1 MGKLLMFFK
10 GMSWKDGL
18 IMLASAAAALTSSRI
33 SDYKMERAVERE
45 VAKQNEENNK
55 EED

>member
-1 MGKLLMFFK
+1 MGKY
-10 GMSWKDGL
+10 KDIIIRVAS
-18 IMLASAAAALTSSRI
+18 IMMAVGSSLCATYQMK
-33 SDYKMERAVERE
+33 STVKKE